1 MYAAVLNS
9 HTLPIKCGTG
19 FDLEHSELNTSL
31 YRQRKLMMRVK
42 KRERNNH
49 RTPVLLNQ
57 KNIFR
62 NKGRADLLLFFQYD
76 RGVPLHFGNHRVLF

>member
-31 YRQRKLMMRVK
+31 YTQY
-42 KRERNNH
+42 
-49 RTPVLLNQ
+49 
-57 KNIFR
+57 
-62 NKGRADLLLFFQYD
+62 LFSARFINSENFYY
-76 RGVPLHFGNHRVLF
+76 L

>member
-31 YRQRKLMMRVK
+31 YRQ
-42 KRERNNH
+42 N
-49 RTPVLLNQ
+49 LNSA
-57 KNIFR
+57 R
-62 NKGRADLLLFFQYD
+62 NKTLIIETKHKIFTYAFFSYSYF
-76 RGVPLHFGNHRVLF
+76 VFNN